1 MPELRE
7 GPSRRDAQRI
17 ETRQRVFEAAV
28 AEFRR
33 DGAAAADIAAITA
46 AAGVARGTFYF
57 HFPTKEHV
65 LAEVIRR
72 EERRVADGLSRAL
85 AAPHDLGTALGEVV
99 RLVLATERRIGK
111 TLFKDVLAL
120 YFSPSRPD
128 IDEWD
133 DHPVMVMIIE
143 EIAQARARG
152 EVREEADPAH
162 SGYFFFLGLYALLAT
177 MRGSRAVRAGL
188 VAEFVTATL
197 RGLEAR

>member
-1 MPELRE
+1 MSVLRE
-7 GPSRRDAQRI
+7 GPSRRDAQRV
-17 ETRQRVFEAAV
+17 ETRQRVFEAAL

-33 DGAAAADIAAITA
+33 AGAASADIGAIAT

-65 LAEVIRR
+65 LAEVVRR
-72 EERRVADGLSRAL
+72 EERRVADGLTRFL
-85 AAPHDLGTALGEVV
+85 TAPHGLGDVLGEVV
-99 RLVLATERRIGK
+99 RLVLATERRVGK

-133 DHPVMVMIIE
+133 GHPVMVMIIE

-177 MRGSRAVRAGL
+177 IREAKAVRAGL
-188 VAEFVTATL
+188 LAEFITATL
-197 RGLEAR
+197 RGLEPR